1 MEDIMTQIITPNL
14 ASPQFKANPYP
25 FYARLRAEAPVYR
38 TTLPN
43 RQTAWLVT
51 RYDDVLALLKD
62 ERLIKDRLN
71 VVAPGQSAKQPW
83 IPGILKPLSRNM
95 LDLDGQD
102 HARLRTLVHKV
113 FTPRR
118 VEQLRT
124 QIQARCEQLLA
135 KAQPNGSLELI
146 REYALALPV
155 AVIADLLGI
164 PPEDRHKFQQWSRRL
179 TSVSSAADVLRVLP
193 AVWQFTRYLHVLF
206 KHRRADPRDDL
217 ITALVQ
223 TEEAGDMLNE
233 DELLAMVVL
242 LLIAGHETT
251 VNLIGSG
258 MLALLQHPQQMD
270 QLRQNPALIKSAV
283 EELLRYCSPVDLA
296 TERYAREDVTIG
308 GVAIPRGD
316 MVLGVLGSANRDER
330 QFANPDRL
338 DISRDPNRH
347 VAFGQGIHFCLGA
360 PLARLEGQIS
370 ISTLLERVPHLR
382 LKRAPEM
389 LRWRKELFLRGLE
402 QLPVVC

>member
-1 MEDIMTQIITPNL
+1 MTPIITPNL

-38 TTLPN
+38 AKLPN

-62 ERLIKDRLN
+62 DRLVKDRMNL
-71 VVAPGQSAKQPW
+71 VVPGLPAKQPW
-83 IPGILKPLSRNM
+83 IPGVLKPLARNM
-95 LDLDGQD
+95 LDMDGQD
-102 HARLRTLVHKV
+102 HTRLRTLVHKV

-118 VEQLRT
+118 IEQLRA
-124 QIQARCEQLLA
+124 QIHARCDQLLA
-135 KAQPNGSLELI
+135 KAQPSGSVELI

-155 AVIADLLGI
+155 AIIAELLGI
-164 PPEDRHKFQQWSRRL
+164 PPEDRYKFQKWSHTM
-179 TSVSSAADVLRVLP
+179 TSVSAVTDVVRVIP
-193 AVWQFTRYLHVLF
+193 AVWQFSRYLRRLF
-206 KHRRADPRDDL
+206 KQRRADPRDDL
-217 ITALVQ
+217 VTALVQ
-223 TEEAGDMLNE
+223 TEEAGDMLSE

-258 MLALLQHPQQMD
+258 TLALLEHPKQMD
-270 QLRQNPALIKSAV
+270 LLRQNPALIKPAV

-296 TERYAREDVTIG
+296 TERYAGEDITIG
-308 GVAIPRGD
+308 DVAIPRGG

-330 QFANPDRL
+330 QFADPDRL
-338 DISRDPNRH
+338 DITREPNRH
-347 VAFGQGIHFCLGA
+347 LAFGHGIHFCLGS
-360 PLARLEGQIS
+360 PLARMEGQIA
-370 ISTLLERVPHLR
+370 IATLLQRVPNLR
-382 LKRAPEM
+382 LKNAPET

-402 QLPVVC
+402 QLPIAC